1 MNSLDKSVIGVEI
14 ARKMFKPKHTPR
26 LVASAQTWA
35 ITFTNHSEQVL
46 GKPYDQQKRSFS
58 QFGTANAVAPMSLPE
73 NAKRPRFDS
82 PAPAPPRQPCKFC
95 LGNGHLVDL
104 CYKLIAYLK
113 ENRTEIDTWCTTRKG
128 ISSAPNGGKPK
139 GDKPKGGKS
148 KGGNPKGG
156 HPKVGNRYQPSVV
169 ATWRICIYGDPILA
183 RDLPANPCL
192 PRKIHI
198 LPLTSK
204 WKLMSL
210 KQE

>member
-82 PAPAPPRQPCKFC
+82 
-95 LGNGHLVDL
+95 
-104 CYKLIAYLK
+104 
-113 ENRTEIDTWCTTRKG
+113 NRTEIDTWCTTRKG